1 MPETKNFEFVVGM
14 FVDPVF
20 PEVVPEM
27 TMEERAEFVKGLLD
41 NSVFSSMHIHEEDKK
56 RGDLG
61 KIFLPQQRGIFQ
73 QASKSF
79 LENIGVLWEFTREK
93 KVQMH
98 KGSKTRVSY
107 PTFGTCRVCSK
118 LDWDLACDAIKCLK
132 ADTSIVNIS

>member
-20 PEVVPEM
+20 PSDVPEM
-27 TMEERAEFVKGLLD
+27 SMEERAEFVRGLLD
-41 NSVFSSMHIHEEDKK
+41 NSVFSSMHIHEADKK

-61 KIFLPQQRGIFQ
+61 KVFLPQERGIFQ
-73 QASKSF
+73 QAPKSF
-79 LENIGVLWEFTREK
+79 LDNIGVLWEFTKDQR
-93 KVQMH
+93 VQMH
-98 KGSKTRVSY
+98 KGSKTGVSY

-132 ADTSIVNIS
+132 AETGVVGIA